1 MENIERTRVPG
12 GFCMEYGKTLLREV
26 LPVKRIV
33 TVHYFEFAS
42 DYIYEGEKHD
52 FWEFLYVDK
61 GVVEVMADTK
71 GYKLKQ
77 GEMIFH
83 KPNEFHNVWANG
95 KVAPNIVVISFECK
109 SPAMK
114 FFENRII
121 SIGDYE
127 KNLLA
132 LIIKEAREAFSSPL
146 DDSALDKLK
155 RREDSLFGCEQLI
168 KIYLEQLLISLVR
181 KGSSLKTESR
191 LSSVV
196 KERSDEDMVKRIINY
211 MNENISA
218 NLSFKD
224 ICKFSCMG
232 GTNLKTLFKEKVG
245 TSVMEYYRNQK
256 IEAAKS
262 MIREGRHNFTGI
274 AEKLGYTSIHSF
286 SRHFKKVTG
295 MSPTEYALSVKA
307 KI

>member
-1 MENIERTRVPG
+1 
-12 GFCMEYGKTLLREV
+12 MEYVTTLLKEV
-26 LPVKRIV
+26 LSVKKTV
-33 TVHYFEFAS
+33 SVHYFEFAS

-114 FFENRII
+114 FFENKII
-121 SIGDYE
+121 SIGDHE

-132 LIIKEAREAFSSPL
+132 LIIREAKEAFSSPL
-146 DDSALDKLK
+146 DDSALKKLK
-155 RREDSLFGCEQLI
+155 KRQDSLFGCEQLI

-181 KGSSLKTESR
+181 KGSSFKTESS
-191 LSSVV
+191 LSSIV
-196 KERSDEDMVKRIINY
+196 KERSDEDMIKRIINY

-218 NLSFKD
+218 NLTFD
-224 ICKFSCMG
+224 DFCKFSCMSS
-232 GTNLKTLFKEKVG
+232 TNLKTLFKEKVG
-245 TSVMEYYRNQK
+245 TSVMEYYRRQK
-256 IEAAKS
+256 IEAAKR
-262 MIREGRHNFTGI
+262 MIREGQHNFTGI
-274 AEKLGYTSIHSF
+274 AEKLGYNSIHYF

-295 MSPTEYALSVKA
+295 MTPSEYALSVKA